1 MSTTHPPRQ
10 ETTLKPFH
18 VDFPAEARY
27 LSRVRRALQQWLA
40 DIPIADDAAFDIV
53 LAVAE
58 ACTNAVE
65 HGHREDG
72 GTVEVTAVADGGYL
86 RVTVADRG
94 SWKPPDHHGD
104 SARGRGMDIMR
115 ALSTRLTVESSDAG
129 TVVEILFARR

>member
-1 MSTTHPPRQ
+1 M
-10 ETTLKPFH
+10 
-18 VDFPAEARY
+18 DFPAEARY

-40 DIPIADDAAFDIV
+40 DIPVEEAAAFDIV

-72 GTVEVTAVADGGYL
+72 GTVAVAAEVDGEHI

-94 SWKPPDHHGD
+94 SWKPPDHD
-104 SARGRGMDIMR
+104 AESLRGRGMDIMR
-115 ALSTRLTVESSDAG
+115 ALSTRFRVASSDSG
-129 TVVEILFARR
+129 TVVEMLLARG